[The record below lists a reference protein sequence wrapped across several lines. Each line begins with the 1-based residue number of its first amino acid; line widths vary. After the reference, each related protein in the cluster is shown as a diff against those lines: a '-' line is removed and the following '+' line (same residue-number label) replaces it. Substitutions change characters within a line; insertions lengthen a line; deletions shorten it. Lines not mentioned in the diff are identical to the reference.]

1 MKRIGIIEKISPFVE
16 KEYKD
21 GDGNQSLFVKLGI
34 VVATGGQT
42 VYVEFKQD
50 SARAVRDKIVEG
62 QIVQVEYDCKVREY
76 TDKNNETRF
85 ENVMSGRALQIF
97 SDKAF

>member
-21 GDGNQSLFVKLGI
+21 GEGQTALFAKLGI
-34 VVATGGQT
+34 IVATGGQS
-42 VYVEFKQD
+42 VYIEFKQD
-50 SARAVRDKIVEG
+50 SARSIRDKIVEG

-76 TDKNNETRF
+76 TDKNNEQRC
-85 ENVMSGRALQIF
+85 ENVVSGRALQIF